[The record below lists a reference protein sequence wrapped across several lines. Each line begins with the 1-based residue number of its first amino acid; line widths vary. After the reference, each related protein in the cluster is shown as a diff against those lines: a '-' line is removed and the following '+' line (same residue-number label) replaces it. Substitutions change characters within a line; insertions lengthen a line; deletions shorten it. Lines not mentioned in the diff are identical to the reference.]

1 MSLYDE
7 GPTYGIA
14 DPQQAQPIDFC
25 SDCQGEVYGGENIF
39 LMDGK
44 TLCKDCFK
52 ARLLELLDTSPDILA
67 LLVGAQMETI

>member
-14 DPQQAQPIDFC
+14 DPQQARPVDFC
-25 SDCQGEVYGGENIF
+25 SDCQGELYGGENVF

-52 ARLLELLDTSPDILA
+52 AWLLELLDTSPDILA
-67 LLVGAQMETI
+67 LLVGTQMETI